1 VRCARLDDALQILER
16 SFSDCTS
23 YTFELQAYDVLSD
36 MAYAAGLVVH
46 RRAVSIPHLGD
57 DQPPALLLG
66 ETDQAGEV
74 LGVPA
79 GSVHL
84 VKISGSD
91 SPAFNSASAALNRLR
106 DSGGT
111 APDTP

>member
-1 VRCARLDDALQILER
+1 
-16 SFSDCTS
+16 
-23 YTFELQAYDVLSD
+23 
-36 MAYAAGLVVH
+36 
-46 RRAVSIPHLGD
+46 
-57 DQPPALLLG
+57 
-66 ETDQAGEV
+66 
-74 LGVPA
+74 
-79 GSVHL
+79 L